1 MDAGGDTPLQKAE
14 ARLRADAEG
23 ASAPST
29 SHSPLVIMRGITKSF
44 GPFQVLRGIDFDVR
58 PGEVHALLGE
68 NGAGKSTLMKVL
80 MGVHRPDA
88 GTVTLAGQDLTNASV
103 EDRMGHGIAMIFQEL
118 SLLPNMSVADNI
130 MVGREPRR
138 PGWMVDGRRL
148 RRDAQAIIDRYGFPL
163 RAGQLVRDLGF
174 AQRQMV
180 EILKAVSRGA
190 KVLILDEPT
199 SSLSLREEE
208 TLFALMDDLKAKGMG
223 LVYISHRMAEIFRLA
238 NRLSIV
244 KDGIL
249 IGPLDPRE
257 TSIVDVSALMSKA
270 KPATSEP
277 VLSGATLRRTA
288 SAAADIVLDVKDL
301 RTARKLDGLRFT
313 VGRGEIVGV
322 AGLVGSGRSTLAKAL
337 FGLLPDA
344 RGTVTVD
351 GRPLRL
357 ADTGA
362 AIAAGLGFVPEDR
375 RLEGLAIN
383 QTLADNV
390 ALPNL
395 PRMRAGGLPIVS
407 SGRIR
412 RLFALYQERLGIV
425 ARRSTQLASELSG
438 GNQQKVVFAKWLAS
452 EPKLLILDEPTNGVD
467 VNAKADMRAIIR
479 AAADAGMGVLLMSSE
494 LDELTAAADR
504 ILTLV
509 DGRIT
514 RELRDIRDEGEL
526 RAILQ
531 TDLAKAMEERAA

>member
-1 MDAGGDTPLQKAE
+1 MDTAGATTPIGVE
-14 ARLRADAEG
+14 ARLRADAETTTF
-23 ASAPST
+23 AT
-29 SHSPLVIMRGITKSF
+29 SSSSLVSMRGITKSF

-58 PGEVHALLGE
+58 AGEVHALLGE

-80 MGVHRPDA
+80 MGVHEPDA
-88 GTVTLAGQDLTNASV
+88 GTVTLAGQDLAKASV

-138 PGWMVDGRRL
+138 LGWRIDGRAL

-208 TLFALMDDLKAKGMG
+208 TLFALMDDLKGKGMG

-244 KDGIL
+244 KDGVL

-257 TSIVDVSALMSKA
+257 TSIADVSALMSKA
-270 KPATSEP
+270 KPAAREASVP
-277 VLSGATLRRTA
+277 GRAARRDA
-288 SAAADIVLDVKDL
+288 SAIVLDVEDL
-301 RTARKLDGLRFT
+301 RTARKLDGLSFT

-344 RGTVTVD
+344 RGRVSVD
-351 GRPLRL
+351 GRSLELGR
-357 ADTGA
+357 TGA
-362 AIAAGLGFVPEDR
+362 AIAAGLAFVPEDR
-375 RLEGLAIN
+375 RLEGLAVN
-383 QTLADNV
+383 QTLADNIAV
-390 ALPNL
+390 PNL
-395 PRMRAGGLPIVS
+395 PRMRAGRLPIVS
-407 SGRIR
+407 NGRIR
-412 RLFALYQERLGIV
+412 RVFATYQERLGIV
-425 ARRSTQLASELSG
+425 ARRPTQLASELSG

-452 EPKLLILDEPTNGVD
+452 NPKLLILDEPTNGVD

-479 AAADAGMGVLLMSSE
+479 AAADAGMGVLLVSSE

-531 TDLAKAMEERAA
+531 TDLAKAMGERAA